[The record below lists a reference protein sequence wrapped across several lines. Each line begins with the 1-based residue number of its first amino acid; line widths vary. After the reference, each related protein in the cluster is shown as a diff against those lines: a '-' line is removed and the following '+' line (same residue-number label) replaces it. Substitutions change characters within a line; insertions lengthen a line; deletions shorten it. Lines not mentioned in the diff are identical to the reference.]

1 MGTYHAEMM
10 VPKMTLPVPIT
21 LQPAYYSAQDL
32 KRLEV
37 MARDHVFDHGY
48 SSHKAGCLL
57 RECPPFLF
65 EKWKLW
71 WRDGWRACRD
81 EERRRKLMR
90 KIRRGE

>member
-48 SSHKAGCLL
+48 SSHKAG
-57 RECPPFLF
+57 
-65 EKWKLW
+65 
-71 WRDGWRACRD
+71 
-81 EERRRKLMR
+81 
-90 KIRRGE
+90 